1 MKKTTK
7 EPATEKLNI
16 PEPNVLSITTGDVNY
31 AIKNEF
37 GEEIGSIRFNPA
49 DIDIVRR
56 CEAVEQW
63 FRNFSIPS
71 EPSLDDVYHATD
83 KIKMQFDYMLNR
95 NVSGE
100 IFKVCN
106 PLTVL
111 ADGSYF
117 YVGVLDAII
126 SIIAKV
132 MRERTEKSIKR
143 VEEAVAELT
152 ENE

>member
-1 MKKTTK
+1 MKKPT
-7 EPATEKLNI
+7 ND
-16 PEPNVLSITTGDVNY
+16 NVINLTTGDVNY
-31 AIKNEF
+31 AIKNEY
-37 GEEIGSIRFNPA
+37 GEEIGAIRFNPS

-56 CEAVEQW
+56 CESVEKW
-63 FRNFSIPS
+63 FRDIKIPD
-71 EPSLDDVYHATD
+71 EPTIDDVYHLTD

-106 PLTVL
+106 PLTIL

-117 YVGVLDAII
+117 YVGVLNVIVDIVG
-126 SIIAKV
+126 KT
-132 MRERTEKSIKR
+132 MRERTAKSIER
-143 VEEAVAELT
+143 VESAVAELT